1 MIFLENY
8 WQIALNFFRFL
19 SYTVWG
25 ILAKAVNDLSTL
37 LFQYR
42 LLIGQE
48 DFRTNKM
55 SLRRHSSPVFERQTI
70 LGFAKLGP
78 YFVFSRVVFHIT
90 ALASGYRIVN
100 AKNVFVEKHSVS
112 DNNKM
117 VCFILTCSFVLNQ
130 YRITVNTKL
139 SFFTSIFND
148 QPFLLLFQVLNKLSS
163 VGEF

>member
-1 MIFLENY
+1 M
-8 WQIALNFFRFL
+8 
-19 SYTVWG
+19 
-25 ILAKAVNDLSTL
+25 
-37 LFQYR
+37 
-42 LLIGQE
+42 
-48 DFRTNKM
+48 
-55 SLRRHSSPVFERQTI
+55 

-90 ALASGYRIVN
+90 ALASGYRIAN
-100 AKNVFVEKHSVS
+100 AKNVVVKKHSVS
-112 DNNKM
+112 ENNKM

-139 SFFTSIFND
+139 SFFTSFFND